1 MKTGRR
7 QNESL
12 CSLCFSCGI
21 LTILKM
27 LLCYVALVLWIPIDS
42 ASFLKR
48 IKHSLRPSL
57 LESLCRRAKRYMCA
71 VKSFLGSFKH
81 HSLKPVD
88 SPNAACVRPD
98 GFRQSGPLTIPLMPS
113 SFAYSVGSPNVT
125 CVRPNRFRSTKP
137 SLSYFFTFRETRRG
151 CTQRVSGGRFVMQFL
166 RAPLFGPLECHQ
178 TQPT

>member
-1 MKTGRR
+1 MLLSCYEFQLILRHFW
-7 QNESL
+7 NESNTVRDL
-12 CSLCFSCGI
+12 P
-21 LTILKM
+21 
-27 LLCYVALVLWIPIDS
+27 LLS
-42 ASFLKR
+42 RNSSF
-48 IKHSLRPSL
+48 
-57 LESLCRRAKRYMCA
+57 CRRAKRYMCA
-71 VKSFLGSFKH
+71 VKSFLGSLKH

-98 GFRQSGPLTIPLMPS
+98 GFQQSGPLTIPLMPS

-151 CTQRVSGGRFVMQFL
+151 CTQRVSGGRFVRQLL
-166 RAPLFGPLECHQ
+166 RAPLFRPRECHQ

>member
-12 CSLCFSCGI
+12 CSFGFSQGI

-48 IKHSLRPSL
+48 IKHSLRPL
-57 LESLCRRAKRYMCA
+57 ILESLCRRAKRYMCA
-71 VKSFLGSFKH
+71 VKSFLGSLKH

-98 GFRQSGPLTIPLMPS
+98 GFQQSGPLTIPLMPS

-137 SLSYFFTFRETRRG
+137 SLSYFFTFRKTLRG
-151 CTQRVSGGRFVMQFL
+151 CIQRVSGGRFVRQLL
-166 RAPLFGPLECHQ
+166 RAPLFWPLECHQ